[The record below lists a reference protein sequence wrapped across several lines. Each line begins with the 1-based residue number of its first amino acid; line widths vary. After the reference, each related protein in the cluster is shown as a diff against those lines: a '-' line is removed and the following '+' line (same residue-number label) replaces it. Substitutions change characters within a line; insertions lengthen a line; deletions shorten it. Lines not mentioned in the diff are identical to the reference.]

1 MTVLARLYRLSEVPL
16 ITLVP
21 GARSRLVTGERAMA
35 SFIEMDPG
43 MEFPIHKHESE
54 QIMIVLQGSMRQRVA
69 DEEFTLCKGDV
80 LVMESNEVHG
90 GKASEEGCKA
100 IDIFVPPRKDYQD
113 LAKTSA

>member
-1 MTVLARLYRLSEVPL
+1 MSEVPL

-35 SFIEMDPG
+35 SFIEMDPD

-54 QIMIVLQGSMRQRVA
+54 QVMIFLQGSMKQRVA

-90 GKASEEGCKA
+90 GKASEEGCNA

-113 LAKTSA
+113 LVKTSA